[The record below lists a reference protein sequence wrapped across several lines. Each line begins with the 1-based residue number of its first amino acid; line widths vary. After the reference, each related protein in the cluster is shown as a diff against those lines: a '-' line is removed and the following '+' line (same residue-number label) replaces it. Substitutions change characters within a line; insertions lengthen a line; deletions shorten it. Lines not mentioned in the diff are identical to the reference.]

1 MKILGILSSLR
12 KGGNTEF
19 LLDIALKEAEKNGV
33 QVLKASLRGKS
44 IAPCNA
50 CAKCNPSGECVLK
63 DDMRE
68 IYQKM
73 LEADGILWTTPVY
86 FWSMTGQAKIVLDRT
101 YALLFPKL
109 QLANKVGGLITVGSM
124 RGCMNTANVFHTY
137 FRFNSMFFAESV
149 TGYASGKGEIKD
161 DQKTILSVKEM
172 TSQMVSMIKAGL
184 KYPEEFNLPL
194 HLFVKKKYEL

>member
-19 LLDIALKEAEKNGV
+19 LLDIALEEAEKHGA
-33 QVLKASLRGKS
+33 QVLKASLRGKK

-50 CAKCNPSGECVLK
+50 CGKCNPSGKCVIK
-63 DDMRE
+63 DDMQE
-68 IYQKM
+68 IYQQM
-73 LEADGILWTTPVY
+73 LESDGILWTTPVY
-86 FWSMTGQAKIVLDRT
+86 FWSMTGQTKIVMDRT
-101 YALLFPKL
+101 YALLSPQL

-124 RGCMNTANVFHTY
+124 RGCMSTANIFHTY

-149 TGYASGKGEIKD
+149 TGYASGKGDIKN

-172 TSQMVSMIKAGL
+172 ISQMVAMTKAGL

-194 HLFVKKKYEL
+194 HIFVKKKYEL

>member
-19 LLDIALKEAEKNGV
+19 LLDIALQEAEKHGA
-33 QVLKASLRGKS
+33 QVSIASLRGKK

-50 CAKCNPSGECVLK
+50 CGKCNPSGVCIVK

-68 IYQKM
+68 IYQQM

-86 FWSMTGQAKIVLDRT
+86 FWSMTGQTKIVIDRT
-101 YALLFPKL
+101 YALLFPQL
-109 QLANKVGGLITVGSM
+109 QLANKVSGLITVGSM
-124 RGCMNTANVFHTY
+124 RGCMSTANIFHSY

-149 TGYASGKGEIKD
+149 TGYASGKGDIKN

-172 TSQMVSMIKAGL
+172 TSQMVSMTKAGM

>member
-19 LLDIALKEAEKNGV
+19 LLDIALEEAEKHGV
-33 QVLKASLRGKS
+33 QVLKASLRGKK

-50 CAKCNPSGECVLK
+50 CGKCNPSGKCVIK
-63 DDMRE
+63 DDMQE
-68 IYQKM
+68 IYQQM
-73 LEADGILWTTPVY
+73 LESDGILWTTPVY
-86 FWSMTGQAKIVLDRT
+86 FWSMTGQTKIVMDRT
-101 YALLFPKL
+101 YALLSPQL

-124 RGCMNTANVFHTY
+124 RGCMSTANIFHSY

-149 TGYASGKGEIKD
+149 TGYASGKGDIKN

-172 TSQMVSMIKAGL
+172 ISQMVAMTKAGL

-194 HLFVKKKYEL
+194 HIFVKKKYEL

>member
-1 MKILGILSSLR
+1 MKILGILSSFR

-19 LLDIALKEAEKNGV
+19 LLDIALKEAEGQGA
-33 QVLKASLRGKS
+33 QVSNASLRGKKIS
-44 IAPCNA
+44 PCNG
-50 CAKCNPSGECVLK
+50 CGKCNPSGECVFK
-63 DDMRE
+63 DDMQE

-86 FWSMTGQAKIVLDRT
+86 FWSMTGQSKIVIDRT
-101 YALLFPKL
+101 FALLFPKL

-124 RGCMNTANVFHTY
+124 RGCMSTANIFHSY

-149 TGYASGKGEIKD
+149 TGYASVKGDIKN

>member
-19 LLDIALKEAEKNGV
+19 LLDVAMQEAEKRGA
-33 QVLKASLRGKS
+33 QISIASLRGKK
-44 IAPCNA
+44 IGPCNA
-50 CAKCNPSGECVLK
+50 CGKCNPSGVCVVK

-68 IYQKM
+68 IYQQM

-86 FWSMTGQAKIVLDRT
+86 FWSMTGQTKIVIDRT
-101 YALLFPKL
+101 YALLFPQL

-124 RGCMNTANVFHTY
+124 RGCMSTANIFHSY

-149 TGYASGKGEIKD
+149 TGYASGKGDIRN

-172 TSQMVSMIKAGL
+172 TSQMVSMTKAGL

-194 HLFVKKKYEL
+194 HLFVRKKYEL

>member
-19 LLDIALKEAEKNGV
+19 LLDIALEEAEKLGA
-33 QVLKASLRGKS
+33 QVLKASLRGKK

-50 CAKCNPSGECVLK
+50 CGKCNPSGKCVIK
-63 DDMRE
+63 DDMQE
-68 IYQKM
+68 IYQQM

-86 FWSMTGQAKIVLDRT
+86 FWSMTGQTKIVMDRT
-101 YALLFPKL
+101 YALLSPQL

-124 RGCMNTANVFHTY
+124 RGCMSTANIFHTY

-149 TGYASGKGEIKD
+149 TGYASGKGDIKN

-172 TSQMVSMIKAGL
+172 ISQMVAMTKAGL

-194 HLFVKKKYEL
+194 HLFVRKKYEL